1 MRVKKFLWSTVLAV
15 SLFLRTATSSEAFT
29 INTIGTSNGN
39 PGGLPVYNVTGLVQ
53 GDTFDIIWDY
63 DTQGQTLSAEATINI
78 VSLTTNSAQVSIDL
92 ENTST
97 IGRITSFG
105 LSVGNFTSLGTG
117 TVGSDLTKFKTS
129 NFPGFQSVD
138 ACATSGNN
146 CAGGQ
151 NGGIVVGDSDSFT
164 FALNGTFGNPTPTLT
179 LDSFAI
185 KVQSGPNG
193 ASFELP
199 GTPGDPGTSTPEPGS
214 LLLLGSGLTGL
225 GFLVRRKKAQ

>member
-1 MRVKKFLWSTVLAV
+1 MRVKRFLWSIVLTV
-15 SLFLRTATSSEAFT
+15 SLFLHTATSSQAFT

-39 PGGLPVYNVTGLVQ
+39 PRGLPVYNVTGLVQ
-53 GDTFDIIWDY
+53 GDIFDILWDY
-63 DTQGQTLSAEATINI
+63 DTQGQTLSAEATIKI
-78 VSLTTNSAQVSIDL
+78 VSLTANSAHVSIDL

-97 IGRITSFG
+97 IGRLTSFG
-105 LSVGNFTSLGTG
+105 LSVGNFTSIGAGTS
-117 TVGSDLTKFKTS
+117 GSDLPAFRTS
-129 NFPGFQSVD
+129 NFPGYASVD

-146 CAGGQ
+146 CAGGG

-164 FALNGTFGNPTPTLT
+164 FALNGPFGSTLT

-199 GTPGDPGTSTPEPGS
+199 GTPGDPNIPTPEPGS

>member
-1 MRVKKFLWSTVLAV
+1 M
-15 SLFLRTATSSEAFT
+15 
-29 INTIGTSNGN
+29 
-39 PGGLPVYNVTGLVQ
+39 
-53 GDTFDIIWDY
+53 
-63 DTQGQTLSAEATINI
+63 
-78 VSLTTNSAQVSIDL
+78 SLTANSAQVSVNL

-105 LSVGNFTSLGTG
+105 LSVGNFTSIGIG
-117 TVGSDLTKFKTS
+117 TVGSDLTKFKTT

-146 CAGGQ
+146 CAGGG

-164 FALNGTFGNPTPTLT
+164 FALNGTFGSTLT

-185 KVQSGPNG
+185 KVQSGPYG

-199 GTPGDPGTSTPEPGS
+199 GTPGDPSIPTPEPGS
-214 LLLLGSGLTGL
+214 FLLLGSGLTGL
-225 GFLVRRKKAQ
+225 CFLVRRMKAQ

>member
-15 SLFLRTATSSEAFT
+15 SLFLQTATSSEAFT
-29 INTIGTSNGN
+29 INTLPEPSGGI
-39 PGGLPVYNVTGLVQ
+39 PGGLPVYEVTGLVQ

-78 VSLTTNSAQVSIDL
+78 VSLTANSAQVSIDL

-117 TVGSDLTKFKTS
+117 TAGSDLDEFSTS
-129 NFPGFQSVD
+129 NFPGFQSVA

-146 CAGGQ
+146 CAGGG

-164 FALNGTFGNPTPTLT
+164 FALNGTFGSTPTLT

-199 GTPGDPGTSTPEPGS
+199 GTPGDPSTPTPEPGS

>member
-15 SLFLRTATSSEAFT
+15 SLFLHTATSSEAFT

-78 VSLTTNSAQVSIDL
+78 VSLTANSAQVSVDL

-105 LSVGNFTSLGTG
+105 LSVGNFTGLGTG
-117 TVGSDLTKFKTS
+117 TAGSDLTKFRTS
-129 NFPGFQSVD
+129 NFPGFASVD

-146 CAGGQ
+146 CAGGG

-164 FALNGTFGNPTPTLT
+164 FALNGAFGNTLT

-199 GTPGDPGTSTPEPGS
+199 GTPGEPGTSTPEPGS
-214 LLLLGSGLTGL
+214 VLLLGSGLTGL